1 MTVDVVQS
9 LSDSVMTEAASRLD
23 VLDFELFQHFLH
35 HTSKDATVDL
45 VDQYT
50 LQVGIPELALQ
61 STFLLKSVLAL
72 SCMCRCRDIIS
83 SPASSLLDSHRQA
96 VMELFRRAQLYHMD
110 SMHEVQST
118 RHEASH
124 YDHVLANAAMMGMY
138 GSASHWVRIWLLK
151 TSTLG
156 QQEVLEFPPSST
168 QWTRLFRAVTTAYT
182 GLRFDAPAKKSAG
195 IKIPPQGLFPTLSN
209 QTSHGRSPV
218 SAAAMEHPRVP
229 TRKQAF
235 HSIVAAT
242 FQSAM
247 NSLRDTTNRVLV
259 EEGSVH
265 MLHLGE
271 GPIDDDARGHEDLRA
286 CLEAVEILDDIM
298 KHNFFVEDRMDGK
311 GSGTVSRQSTPSLEM
326 PEGLV
331 EQLSN
336 VSPWLQRYVS
346 RITST
351 VPSRL
356 PRRYIAAFIH
366 KVPLRFLDMVDEAFA
381 SMNGDPFNGHPI
393 QETEKLAFNIFAHW
407 LVLVLLLD
415 DVWWIGGIGA
425 WELGNVVA
433 LVRDGQAQDLLPY
446 GFEGKWWPGSIFK
459 MWECLES
466 FSK

>member
-9 LSDSVMTEAASRLD
+9 LSDSVLAEAAARLD
-23 VLDFELFQHFLH
+23 LLDFELFQHFLH

-83 SPASSLLDSHRQA
+83 SPALSLLDSHRQA
-96 VMELFRRAQLYHMD
+96 VMDLFRRAQLYHMD

-138 GSASHWVRIWLLK
+138 GSATHWVRIWLLK

-195 IKIPPQGLFPTLSN
+195 IKIPAQGLFPTLSN
-209 QTSHGRSPV
+209 QTSHGRSPA
-218 SAAAMEHPRVP
+218 STADMEHQRVP

-271 GPIDDDARGHEDLRA
+271 GPTVDDAGDHEDLRA
-286 CLEAVEILDDIM
+286 CLFAVEILDDIM

-311 GSGTVSRQSTPSLEM
+311 STRTASRQSTPSLDM

-331 EQLSN
+331 EPLSN
-336 VSPWLQRYVS
+336 VSPWLQQYVS
-346 RITST
+346 RITAT

-381 SMNGDPFNGHPI
+381 SMNGDPFKGYPM
-393 QETEKLAFNIFAHW
+393 QETEKLAVNIFAHW

-415 DVWWIGGIGA
+415 DVWWIGGTGA
-425 WELGNVVA
+425 WELGNVVT
-433 LVRDGQAQDLLPY
+433 LVRDTQAQDLLHN
-446 GFEGKWWPGSIFK
+446 GLESRWWPRSMFE
-459 MWECLES
+459 MWKCLEC